1 MFESAIGI
9 KLTIGNILVN
19 LIIAGLMGAI
29 ISWGYT
35 KTHRGFSYSYSFAS
49 TLVLVTLIAS
59 IVIMVIGNNLA
70 RAFGLVGAFSII
82 RFRTVI
88 KDTKDT
94 VFVFLSI
101 VIGMAIGSSSYSLG
115 FLGLLFVLG
124 AAFILSKTRF
134 APYDGSW
141 YILSFNSVI
150 TRNTLS
156 EHRVFKQFLKEYLL
170 SAIRSTTA
178 DDASENNYQIQ
189 FKKDTDIEVFMQ
201 ELRKIPKIKQPQ
213 LTSLKGEIPY

>member
-1 MFESAIGI
+1 
-9 KLTIGNILVN
+9 
-19 LIIAGLMGAI
+19 MGAI